1 MQMTLIEQESTDI
14 RDHIKYWDAVRL
26 ENLLAYYARKEGL
39 THLGLQP
46 LPALTVSEYKCKEA
60 IKMKL
65 LLESLRDSRYGNEPW
80 TLPEVS
86 AEIINTSPKN
96 CFKKKAYTVTVYFD
110 KNPNN
115 SFPYIC
121 WDFIYYQ
128 DEQSEW
134 QKVAGQVDINGL
146 YFRESNGDITYF
158 TLFQPDADRYGQTGH
173 WSVTYKNHT
182 LSTSVTSSSRI
193 ASDLENRPPTHPISS
208 PKTPRKRR
216 RQTDEDT
223 TRESPTSTSTGLR
236 LRRRG
241 REQGES
247 STDGY
252 PSRSTSRRRRP
263 TVGSAVSPEEVG
275 SGTRSVPRTGLTR
288 NQRLQAEARDP
299 PLILLQG
306 CANSLKCFRY
316 RCSHKHAHLYLAA
329 STVFAWMYSS
339 NEKSTEG
346 RMLIAFSSN
355 TQRDLFLKSVTIP
368 KGCHYCYG
376 SVDCL

>member
-1 MQMTLIEQESTDI
+1 MQMTLIEQESTDL
-14 RDHIKYWDAVRL
+14 RDHIKYWDSVRL
-26 ENLLAYYARKEGL
+26 ENLLAYYSRKEGY

-65 LLESLRDSRYGNEPW
+65 LLESLKDSRYGHEPW
-80 TLPEVS
+80 TLSEVS
-86 AEIINTSPKN
+86 AEIINTNPKN
-96 CFKKKAYTVTVYFD
+96 AFKKKAFTVTVFFD
-110 KNPNN
+110 NDQSN

-121 WDFIYYQ
+121 WDHIYYQ
-128 DEQSEW
+128 DEKSEW

-146 YFRESNGDITYF
+146 YFREVTGDITYF
-158 TLFQPDADRYGQTGH
+158 TLFQPDAERYGQTGQ

-182 LSTSVTSSSRI
+182 LSTSVTSSSRT

-223 TRESPTSTSTGLR
+223 TRESPTSTSSGLR
-236 LRRRG
+236 FRRR
-241 REQGES
+241 RTEQGEPT
-247 STDGY
+247 TDGHNT
-252 PSRSTSRRRRP
+252 RSTPRRRRAA
-263 TVGSAVSPEEVG
+263 VGSAVSPEEVG

-299 PLILLQG
+299 TLILLQG

-316 RCSHKHAHLYLAA
+316 RCSHKHSHLYLAA
-329 STVFAWMYSS
+329 STVFAWMYNS
-339 NEKSTEG
+339 NEKSAEG

-355 TQRDLFLKSVTIP
+355 TQRDVFLKSVTIP
-368 KGCHYCYG
+368 KGCHYCFG
-376 SVDCL
+376 NLDCL